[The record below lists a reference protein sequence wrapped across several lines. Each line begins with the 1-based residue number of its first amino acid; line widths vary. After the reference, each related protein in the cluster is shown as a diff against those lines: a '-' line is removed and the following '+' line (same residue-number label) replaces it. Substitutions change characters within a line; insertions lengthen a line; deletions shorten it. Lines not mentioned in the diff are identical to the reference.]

1 MVLNVKN
8 KKGETILE
16 VMVNVRNLTRDETG
30 VTLVAYDDD
39 GKPVLSLRA
48 NDTYE
53 LNVSKKGYTYF
64 NTNVTVAP
72 VSAGGGA
79 GVAGLTAAGS
89 VVDMGRLGSAA
100 GAAGGI
106 TLGGAAEAGMFMETL
121 EIEDVELDELT
132 TQTKMVF
139 NNITFE
145 NNSAELNA
153 ESYAELR
160 RIIAFMKD
168 NPDIKIE
175 IAAHTD
181 DVGSESF
188 NFKLSEKR
196 AAYVEKFLVDN
207 DVPKWQLV
215 SKGYGELQPIAPNT
229 SDENRA
235 LNRRVEIKIIDNQ
248 ATE

>member
-39 GKPVLSLRA
+39 GNPVLSLRA
-48 NDTYE
+48 SDTYE

-64 NTNVTVAP
+64 STNIAVAP
-72 VSAGGGA
+72 VAAGGGV
-79 GVAGLTAAGS
+79 GVVETGAVS
-89 VVDMGRLGSAA
+89 VADLRRLV
-100 GAAGGI
+100 GADAE
-106 TLGGAAEAGMFMETL
+106 TLMETL

-145 NNSAELNA
+145 TNSADINT
-153 ESYAELR
+153 ESYAELH

-196 AAYVEKFLVDN
+196 AAYVEKFLIDN

-215 SKGYGELQPIAPNT
+215 SKGYGELQPMAPNT